1 MTTAPPDMPEGLLEQ
16 VVSALGECDG
26 GDDAPLAAPFAKHLS
41 DSLSLAWLE
50 VGDDRLGVTK
60 FEGGHNEMFR
70 LRRLGLPPGEIEILL
85 NPVLVE
91 DKALY
96 RHTLAHEILHAAGL
110 LEHDDAHER
119 MVDSIAPS
127 PSIEDSPLLQKLRSQ
142 ALDEMSRKEWLCQN
156 CVFTYARKSVR
167 KPLRCPKCAR
177 KL

>member
-1 MTTAPPDMPEGLLEQ
+1 MTTAPPSMPEGLLEQ
-16 VVSALGECDG
+16 VVSALDESDG

-91 DKALY
+91 DKALF

-110 LEHDDAHER
+110 LEHDEAHER

-142 ALDEMSRKEWLCQN
+142 VLDEMSRKEWLCQN
-156 CVFTYARKSVR
+156 CGFTYARKTVR

>member
-1 MTTAPPDMPEGLLEQ
+1 MTTAPPDIPEGLLEQ
-16 VVSALGECDG
+16 VVSALGGCDG
-26 GDDAPLAAPFAKHLS
+26 GDGAPLAAPFAKHLS
-41 DSLSLAWLE
+41 DCLSLAWLE

-91 DKALY
+91 DKALF

-119 MVDSIAPS
+119 MVDLIAPS

-142 ALDEMSRKEWLCQN
+142 VLDEMSRKEWLCQN
-156 CVFTYARKSVR
+156 CGFTYARETVR